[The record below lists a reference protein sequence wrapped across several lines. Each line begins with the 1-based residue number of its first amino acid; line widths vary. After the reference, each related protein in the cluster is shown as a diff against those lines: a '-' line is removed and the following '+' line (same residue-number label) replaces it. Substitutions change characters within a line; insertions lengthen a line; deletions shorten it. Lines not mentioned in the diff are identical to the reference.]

1 MLSSLLRP
9 KKARRRV
16 EEHSP
21 FSSPY
26 AERRHATADFTED
39 DGEDENTEDED
50 DQEEDEGDDEEAIEE
65 EDGDEDTPLLP
76 IFSAAHLGISS
87 QPCIEYLLISN
98 RLSSCVQPYPR
109 DSTHCPPTN

>member
-9 KKARRRV
+9 KKTRRRV

-39 DGEDENTEDED
+39 DGEDENTEDEE
-50 DQEEDEGDDEEAIEE
+50 DQDEEEGDDDDDDEAIEE

-76 IFSAAHLGISS
+76 IFSAAHLGLFSH
-87 QPCIEYLLISN
+87 PALYTC
-98 RLSSCVQPYPR
+98 
-109 DSTHCPPTN
+109 